1 MKDSVIPKI
10 YRIFQ
15 LSPAKLDS
23 ECFHESEWTA
33 MREPFLMTCWFD
45 KLNLQKG
52 NKDFWASTCN
62 AAWLLY
68 PFHQWWWSC
77 DCGGPFWV
85 NGSVSTPVM
94 VLSLLNLLIEF
105 SIARVLRDWERCWK
119 TVQMNWIKEDEN
131 SSLMFSVVEEDL
143 FVLVKWW
150 VDGVA
155 TSCSFMARNN
165 LNEEGRILNTL
176 FNVVAVVLV
185 PSSLP

>member
-23 ECFHESEWTA
+23 ECFHESQWTA

-77 DCGGPFWV
+77 DCGGPFWE
-85 NGSVSTPVM
+85 NGSVSTPVI
-94 VLSLLNLLIEF
+94 VLSLF
-105 SIARVLRDWERCWK
+105 
-119 TVQMNWIKEDEN
+119 
-131 SSLMFSVVEEDL
+131 VVCIL
-143 FVLVKWW
+143 FVEPI
-150 VDGVA
+150 
-155 TSCSFMARNN
+155 N
-165 LNEEGRILNTL
+165 RILDSTGASWLRKMWLLLLKDNAKGVKRRREFISNVCYSGGRPVRVGQVVSWWRCNFML
-176 FNVVAVVLV
+176 FHG
-185 PSSLP
+185 